1 MILYIFIY
9 LLIIGL
15 LYNYCSLNINI
26 TILSSLIILLL
37 IKKNYESF
45 DGINQIQETRN
56 DILSYIKTRFLT
68 ENQEDS
74 EIIHD
79 SIKIH
84 SSCPKIIHNYNTD
97 LSECTDTNKTE
108 LNGKYINRNVFA
120 KIVNDVYQL
129 Q

>member
-15 LYNYCSLNINI
+15 LYNYFSLNINI
-26 TILSSLIILLL
+26 TILSSLIIILL

-45 DGINQIQETRN
+45 NDIKQIQDTRT
-56 DILSYIKTRFLT
+56 DILTYIKNRFLT
-68 ENQEDS
+68 ENNEDT
-74 EIIHD
+74 EIIHN

-84 SSCPKIIHNYNTD
+84 SSCPKIINNYNND
-97 LSECTDTNKTE
+97 LSECSDTNNTE

-120 KIVNDVYQL
+120 KIVNDVYEL